1 MLDYNERGHE
11 GEEQACLFLAA
22 RNYRILARNWRS
34 HHHEI
39 DIIADQY
46 GELVF
51 VEVKARRNENYLP
64 AVAAVDDEKRRN
76 VREAAKHY
84 MNLHRFDGPYRF
96 DIITVVGEEKPYRF
110 QHFVAA
116 F

>member
-64 AVAAVDDEKRRN
+64 AVAAVDAENGGMCARPRN
-76 VREAAKHY
+76 
-84 MNLHRFDGPYRF
+84 
-96 DIITVVGEEKPYRF
+96 II
-110 QHFVAA
+110 
-116 F
+116 

>member
-51 VEVKARRNENYLP
+51 VEVKADAMKTIFQPLQLLTRKNGGMCARPRN
-64 AVAAVDDEKRRN
+64 
-76 VREAAKHY
+76 
-84 MNLHRFDGPYRF
+84 
-96 DIITVVGEEKPYRF
+96 II
-110 QHFVAA
+110 
-116 F
+116 

>member
-1 MLDYNERGHE
+1 MPCSTITKEDTREKSKPVSSSPRE
-11 GEEQACLFLAA
+11 TTES
-22 RNYRILARNWRS
+22 W
-34 HHHEI
+34 HEI

-64 AVAAVDDEKRRN
+64 AVAAVDEEKRRN